1 MRAALCLLASAM
13 LPIAC
18 ATAPKSKGPDRTHG
32 LSLHLRGEDQ
42 RAVYEVDTEGN
53 VIFRGGRDAIL
64 DHTTWAGT
72 LTAIQCETWVD
83 LVQWTEWLSA
93 PPKSSSGE
101 EPAFD
106 IDVADA
112 STARSFTVP
121 KDDERA
127 TVMYDFLQKV
137 ASQRFD
143 NNPETNPVPSIE
155 TLIKRRGR

>member
-1 MRAALCLLASAM
+1 MLASAV

-18 ATAPKSKGPDRTHG
+18 ATAPKGPDRTDG
-32 LSLHLRGEDQ
+32 LSLHLELRGEDQ

-53 VIFRGGRDAIL
+53 VVFRGGRDAIL

-72 LTAIQCETWVD
+72 LTAIQCGTWVD
-83 LVQWTEWLSA
+83 LVHWTEWLSS
-93 PPKSSSGE
+93 PPTSSRDE
-101 EPAFD
+101 EPVFD
-106 IDVADA
+106 IDVANA
-112 STARSFTVP
+112 LVSRSFTVP
-121 KDDERA
+121 RDDERA
-127 TVMYDFLQKV
+127 TVMYDFLQQV